1 MNWLNQLPG
10 FYDLTSAWLFLLFV
24 PLIIFY
30 FLKLK
35 RPRMEIPSLALWR
48 QVINDQRVNSP
59 FQKFKRNLLL
69 LLQLLLLL
77 FLVLAAM
84 QPFWP
89 SGAERA
95 KYLPVLIDTSASMA
109 ALDKQGGVSRLDE
122 AKVKVRELIDNILPD
137 QRLCLIAVD
146 SGPRRLT
153 EFTNNKRILREAL
166 DELKASQVPSQ
177 LDDALRMT
185 QALSRTVAI
194 ESVLLFTDGNLPE
207 MVDFELPFTL
217 NYQKLPGGGPNIGIT
232 AVNARRAASHWD
244 VFVRL
249 EATNIPGT
257 SPPSGTVQLLQDG
270 KIVGEES
277 ASPEAG
283 KSERLV
289 FRVEADQ
296 ATTLEIRLR
305 PQSFDS
311 LDADNV
317 AYLDLPVVRELTVF
331 CPPELALF
339 RHALEGHKGIV
350 LYPDESTERSASS
363 YDLLVTDR
371 QQDLTREAAVVLTTG
386 LIPED
391 LKNMVSVTVEL
402 SDVLDWQRASPLLQH
417 VQLADVQLTEK
428 PAAAKDVRDR
438 DFEELSYEILVHGP
452 AGPLVLK
459 KESHGGK
466 LAFHILFHTDRS
478 TLPYRVGFPILVS
491 NLVDIALQQAGLA
504 EVRGQPTGILPPK
517 TLQPDRTYRVSGP
530 DGTTADA
537 KSTAD
542 GVVGGV
548 AAPRAGIYEFKE
560 GGTLAAKVG
569 VSLLAP
575 SESSLVGVEQLQFR
589 ELNVGAATATVKS
602 DRPLWRWLAWIALAF
617 LLFEWWYF
625 QRPPSVMAP
634 GSR

>member
-1 MNWLNQLPG
+1 MSWLNQLPG

-95 KYLPVLIDTSASMA
+95 KYLPVLIDASASMA
-109 ALDKQGGVSRLDE
+109 ALDRQGGESRLDA

-146 SGPRRLT
+146 SSPRRLT
-153 EFTNNKRILREAL
+153 EFTNNKRVLRESL
-166 DELKASQVPSQ
+166 DRLQVSQVPSQ

-185 QALSRTVAI
+185 QALSRTVPI
-194 ESVLLFTDGNLPE
+194 ETVLLFTDGNLPA

-232 AVNARRAASHWD
+232 AVNSRRAASHWD
-244 VFVRL
+244 IFVRL
-249 EATNIPGT
+249 EATNIPNMP
-257 SPPSGTVQLLQDG
+257 PPSGTVQLLQDG
-270 KIVGEES
+270 KVVGEES

-289 FRVEADQ
+289 FRVESDQ

-317 AYLDLPVVRELTVF
+317 AYLDLPLVRELTVF
-331 CPPELALF
+331 CSPELALF

-350 LYPDESTERSASS
+350 LYPDESTERTASS

-371 QQDLTREAAVVLTTG
+371 QTDLTREAAVVFTTG
-386 LIPED
+386 MIPEE
-391 LKNMVSVTVEL
+391 LKNLISVQVEI
-402 SDVLDWQRASPLLQH
+402 SEVLDWQRAAPLLQH
-417 VQLADVQLTEK
+417 VQLGDVQITEK
-428 PAAAKDVRDR
+428 PTAAKDVRDK
-438 DFEELSYEILVHGP
+438 DFEELGYEILMHGQ

-459 KESHGGK
+459 KETPGGK
-466 LAFHILFHTDRS
+466 LAFHLLFHTDRS

-491 NLVDIALQQAGLA
+491 NLLDIALQQAGLA
-504 EVRGQPTGILPPK
+504 EVRGQSTGILPPK
-517 TLQPDRTYRVSGP
+517 TLQPDRTYRVTAP

-537 KSTAD
+537 KSTAE
-542 GVVGGV
+542 GVVSGV
-548 AAPRAGIYEFKE
+548 AAPRTGQYQFAE
-560 GGTLAAKVG
+560 GGRPVAKIG
-569 VSLLAP
+569 VSLLSS

-589 ELNVGAATATVKS
+589 ELNVGAATATLKS
-602 DRPLWRWLAWIALAF
+602 DKPLWRILAWIALAF

-625 QRPPSVMAP
+625 QRPPSVMVK
-634 GSR
+634 